1 MSSIVV
7 LGEHP
12 RIDGFALSGV
22 ELVAAEG
29 PDAVRRAWRAL
40 ADDGIVILTPAAA
53 SALEGVEAPLRRLR
67 VVMPS

>member
-22 ELVAAEG
+22 ELVSVDG
-29 PDAVRRAWRAL
+29 PDAVRRAWERL
-40 ADDGIVILTPAAA
+40 PDDGIVILTPAAA
-53 SALEGVEAPLRRLR
+53 AALEGVEGPLRRLR